1 MRMRRR
7 ESAASASA
15 VRASSTSAGP
25 ASVSQGPY
33 RGPCAAPSTTDT
45 DTTTTAD
52 AAAAAGCSTPEVI
65 PEQIV
70 MGSGS
75 SQPEVVSSFENPT
88 VGLIVY
94 LYSRGGDAAGSSS
107 CYDENGMIDD
117 PAVLSCP
124 WTIHTLEYDLSEDD
138 GDGDGAGEGGSRR
151 VYEMCGDQ
159 VMMSLL
165 FSTCQ

>member
-1 MRMRRR
+1 
-7 ESAASASA
+7 
-15 VRASSTSAGP
+15 
-25 ASVSQGPY
+25 
-33 RGPCAAPSTTDT
+33 
-45 DTTTTAD
+45 
-52 AAAAAGCSTPEVI
+52 VI